1 MEPLQYEKRG
11 YLNEPF
17 RLFHLADGDHQE
29 IAYHYHTFHKIIIL
43 LAGRAGYAIEG
54 EGYALQPGDYVLV
67 GRGSIH
73 RPIVEQ
79 GDFYERAILYISPEF
94 LQELDRGF
102 RDFFRRGEEELDKTE
117 FLIPIFVDQLLQEG
131 KISVR
136 VLPTADRWFGVTYR
150 EDKPQVA
157 EAFRALIAAGEYGAD
172 LFAGLCP
179 V

>member
-17 RLFHLADGDHQE
+17 RLFHLADGSHQE

-94 LQELDRGF
+94 CRSSHGAATIW
-102 RDFFRRGEEELDKTE
+102 RPASGRPSG
-117 FLIPIFVDQLLQEG
+117 
-131 KISVR
+131 ISATCTT
-136 VLPTADRWFGVTYR
+136 PAAVT
-150 EDKPQVA
+150 V
-157 EAFRALIAAGEYGAD
+157 
-172 LFAGLCP
+172 
-179 V
+179 

>member
-1 MEPLQYEKRG
+1 MVKQPHGAAVQEP
-11 YLNEPF
+11 
-17 RLFHLADGDHQE
+17 DGS
-29 IAYHYHTFHKIIIL
+29 L
-43 LAGRAGYAIEG
+43 
-54 EGYALQPGDYVLV
+54 
-67 GRGSIH
+67 
-73 RPIVEQ
+73 RPLDPDCFVSMNMW
-79 GDFYERAILYISPEF
+79 GMTPEF

-172 LFAGLCP
+172 LFAGLRP

>member
-17 RLFHLADGDHQE
+17 RLFHLADGSHQE

-94 LQELDRGF
+94 LQEQSGGGD
-102 RDFFRRGEEELDKTE
+102 
-117 FLIPIFVDQLLQEG
+117 
-131 KISVR
+131 
-136 VLPTADRWFGVTYR
+136 
-150 EDKPQVA
+150 
-157 EAFRALIAAGEYGAD
+157 D
-172 LFAGLCP
+172 LERC